1 MRNKLINVLFLAVG
15 AAIGSAV
22 TWKFLKTK
30 YEQIAQEEI
39 DSVKEV
45 YLRKSKEDTE
55 TLESVKQA
63 LEKMGKVSKP
73 IQDSYEVMK
82 EKISNLGY
90 SSIDEEGKER
100 EQMPIEKPYVIS
112 PDVFG
117 DADGYDVV
125 SLNYYADGVL
135 TDDWGDI
142 IGNVDDI
149 VGEESLTHFGEY
161 ENDSVFVRNDR
172 LKTDYEIL
180 KDERNFSDIKN
191 PYEMED

>member
-180 KDERNFSDIKN
+180 KDKRNFSDIKN

>member
-112 PDVFG
+112 PDAFG

-161 ENDSVFVRNDR
+161 EDDSVFVRNDR

>member
-22 TWKFLKTK
+22 TWKFLKAK
-30 YEQIAQEEI
+30 YEQIAQDEI

-63 LEKMGKVSKP
+63 LEKIGKVSKP

>member
-1 MRNKLINVLFLAVG
+1 MRNKLINILFLAVG

-161 ENDSVFVRNDR
+161 EDDSVFVRNDR

>member
-161 ENDSVFVRNDR
+161 EDDSVFVRNDR

>member
-1 MRNKLINVLFLAVG
+1 
-15 AAIGSAV
+15 
-22 TWKFLKTK
+22 
-30 YEQIAQEEI
+30 
-39 DSVKEV
+39 
-45 YLRKSKEDTE
+45 
-55 TLESVKQA
+55 
-63 LEKMGKVSKP
+63 
-73 IQDSYEVMK
+73 
-82 EKISNLGY
+82 
-90 SSIDEEGKER
+90 
-100 EQMPIEKPYVIS
+100 MPIEKPYVIS